1 MGSPTSQMI
10 AAAKVVK
17 KAIPAGQDNEAEA
30 PIHPADGHGDPV
42 FEDEP
47 RELPALGEPPPEV
60 SEVSRPPETKKI
72 PDTVSK
78 AEYDSHMLTHVPLR
92 NWCEHCM
99 AGKVHEDA
107 HPRRAKAEVEFWT

>member
-1 MGSPTSQMI
+1 MI

-47 RELPALGEPPPEV
+47 RELPALGEPLPEV
-60 SEVSRPPETKKI
+60 SEVSRPPK
-72 PDTVSK
+72 
-78 AEYDSHMLTHVPLR
+78 
-92 NWCEHCM
+92 
-99 AGKVHEDA
+99 
-107 HPRRAKAEVEFWT
+107 PRRPQIQFQRPNMTATCCH

>member
-1 MGSPTSQMI
+1 MR
-10 AAAKVVK
+10 
-17 KAIPAGQDNEAEA
+17 QDDEAEA
-30 PIHPADGHGDPV
+30 PIYPANGHGDPV